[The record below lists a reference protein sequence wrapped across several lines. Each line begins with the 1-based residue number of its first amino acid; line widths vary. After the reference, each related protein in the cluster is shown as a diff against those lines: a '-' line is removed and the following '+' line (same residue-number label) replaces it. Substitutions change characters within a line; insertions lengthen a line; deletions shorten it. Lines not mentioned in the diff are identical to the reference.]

1 MNTYNFLQ
9 FLALSEASAG
19 SFPLCQEKWRVL
31 DLLQSSAGLNIDPVQ
46 NQVNSALRS
55 TTMSP
60 NDTQSKSLL

>member
-46 NQVNSALRS
+46 KQVNSA
-55 TTMSP
+55 
-60 NDTQSKSLL
+60 